1 MVTLHMNVDRCKSCG
16 YCILACP
23 SKALK
28 LSGSLN
34 KEGYDVVENDESKC
48 TNAVSATRFAP
59 TMYLSF
65 TNKRKGVSE
74 R

>member
-48 TNAVSATRFAP
+48 TKCGICYAVCPDNVFEL
-59 TMYLSF
+59 Y
-65 TNKRKGVSE
+65 E
-74 R
+74 